1 MENMIKIVGLRIRE
15 YRRTQH
21 LTQEELADKAGI
33 HPAYIGQIE
42 RGEKNLTISSL
53 SKILDALHVSF
64 QDFFRGIS
72 PDSDP
77 FVAELCME
85 IIARQKPQKQSE
97 ILQLLRDLDSILS
110 N

>member
-1 MENMIKIVGLRIRE
+1 MNTGGPNTLPRKNWRIRPE
-15 YRRTQH
+15 SIPLISVRSN
-21 LTQEELADKAGI
+21 AAK
-33 HPAYIGQIE
+33 
-42 RGEKNLTISSL
+42 KNLTISSL

-85 IIARQKPQKQSE
+85 IIARQNPQKQSE